1 MENDLRQK
9 LIQMEAKNLMECME
23 RLESISGLAGFF
35 DDMKNSV
42 VKMVTGGNDVQA
54 WYKVLHE
61 NLKNATILI
70 PNPNEI
76 HVTRNN
82 ITVIIKQ
89 DSSKTWKI
97 AHNGM
102 DYPIADAKDLI
113 NKVKSYTEQGTPTS
127 AEAQDVLRYSQAILK
142 CKASPGARHF

>member
-23 RLESISGLAGFF
+23 RLESISGLTGFF
-35 DDMKNSV
+35 EDMKNSV

-61 NLKNATILI
+61 NFKNATILI

-102 DYPIADAKDLI
+102 DYPIADAKDLV
-113 NKVKSYTEQGTPTS
+113 NKVKSYTEQGTPTT
-127 AEAQDVLRYSQAILK
+127 AEARDVLRYSQAILK
-142 CKASPGARHF
+142 CKATPGAVHF

>member
-23 RLESISGLAGFF
+23 RLESISGLTGFF
-35 DDMKNSV
+35 EDMKKSV

-61 NLKNATILI
+61 NFKNATILI

-102 DYPIADAKDLI
+102 DYPIADAKDLV
-113 NKVKSYTEQGTPTS
+113 NKVKSYTEQGTPTTTD
-127 AEAQDVLRYSQAILK
+127 ARDVLRYSQAILK
-142 CKASPGARHF
+142 CKATPAAVHF